1 METANVAIEFAYP
14 KNAVESAALMPAFDD
29 TVLKYNGKMAVVII
43 KE

>member
-1 METANVAIEFAYP
+1 METANVAIELAYP
-14 KNAVESAALMPAFDD
+14 KNAVESAALTPALED